1 MDIYI
6 YFKLDEKI
14 DIDDL
19 EEKIDEILGK
29 NGEVTGR
36 GMGTLGGNIDI
47 ELYDENMLEYFL
59 DQIRGL
65 EFPASTYYVIDGI
78 KKELYFK

>member
-6 YFKLDEKI
+6 YFKLDEKV

-19 EEKIDEILGK
+19 EEKIDEILGT

-36 GMGTLGGNIDI
+36 GMGISGGNMDI
-47 ELYDENMLEYFL
+47 ELYDEDRLDYFL
-59 DQIRGL
+59 NKIREL
-65 EFPASTYYVIDGI
+65 EFPASTYYVIDDI
-78 KKELYFK
+78 KKSI